1 MDCKVVMEIKSP
13 LSWDLYEAT
22 DRIWWYNHFRHT
34 TIEKYDNSEKDGYI
48 QYDDNN
54 KMS

>member
-1 MDCKVVMEIKSP
+1 MEMKSH

-34 TIEKYDNSEKDGYI
+34 TNEKYDDSEKGWYI
-48 QYDDNN
+48 QNDDNN